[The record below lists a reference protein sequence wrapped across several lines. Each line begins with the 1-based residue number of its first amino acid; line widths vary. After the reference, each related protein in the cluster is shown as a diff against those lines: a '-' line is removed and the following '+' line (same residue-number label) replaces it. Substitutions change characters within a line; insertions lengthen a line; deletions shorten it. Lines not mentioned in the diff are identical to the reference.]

1 MKLVLIGQIISK
13 NSDTYLHICRYVYCI
28 QNWLLDLMSKIGYF
42 KVLIKTSKLTL
53 FPHLMLSN
61 LDLEREKKQALARE
75 SDRNA
80 NDDDRRDTRRAPNRK
95 EAMKLRGM
103 IHS

>member
-1 MKLVLIGQIISK
+1 
-13 NSDTYLHICRYVYCI
+13 
-28 QNWLLDLMSKIGYF
+28 
-42 KVLIKTSKLTL
+42 
-53 FPHLMLSN
+53 MLSN

-103 IHS
+103 IYIRDIGHTLLNRNPKVFVIYEKYFFTKFCLFFFS

>member
-1 MKLVLIGQIISK
+1 
-13 NSDTYLHICRYVYCI
+13 
-28 QNWLLDLMSKIGYF
+28 
-42 KVLIKTSKLTL
+42 
-53 FPHLMLSN
+53 MLSN

-75 SDRNA
+75 SERNA

-103 IHS
+103 IYIRDIGNTLIETTKIFVIYKKIFFYEILFIFFS

>member
-1 MKLVLIGQIISK
+1 
-13 NSDTYLHICRYVYCI
+13 
-28 QNWLLDLMSKIGYF
+28 
-42 KVLIKTSKLTL
+42 
-53 FPHLMLSN
+53 MLSN

-103 IHS
+103 IYIRDIGHTLIETTKIFVRLGLSTLCKYVK